1 MAYPTVSA
9 PYGFQPINSIGGT
22 PYAGST
28 RLVPVAS
35 GAVYTGDLVEML
47 SSGTCAVISSGSAA
61 AQCLGVCVGVQ
72 YTNSSGQP
80 VQGQYYP
87 ASQSTSTALA
97 FGYVVDDPNAVFKVV
112 ATNGQTTTPT
122 AFTRAIVGSNVAMSV
137 ATGNTT
143 TGDSYYGIDGTSA
156 GTTATLPI
164 RVVDVVPDTA
174 TGAANATATTY
185 FEFLVKFNLHQYNDT
200 TGV

>member
-72 YTNSSGQP
+72 YTNSSGQT
-80 VQGQYYP
+80 VQAQYAP
-87 ASQSTSTALA
+87 ASGVTNVVA
-97 FGYVVDDPNAVFKVV
+97 YVVDDPRALFQVAVVSS
-112 ATNGQTTTPT
+112 GTTMGTL
-122 AFTRAIVGSNVAMSV
+122 TRAAVGQNAIVVLNS
-137 ATGNTT
+137 GNAN
-143 TGDSYYGIDGTSA
+143 TGDSAQAIDDTTN
-156 GTTATLPI
+156 TTATYPI
-164 RVVDVVPDTA
+164 RIVDVVP
-174 TGAANATATTY
+174 ATATSTTTY
-185 FEFLVKFNLHQYNDT
+185 AEMIVKINTHTYNNT
-200 TGV
+200 EGI

>member
-47 SSGTCAVISSGSAA
+47 SSGTCAVISSGTAA

-72 YTNSSGQP
+72 YTNSNGQT
-80 VQGQYYP
+80 VQAQYAP
-87 ASQSTSTALA
+87 ASGVTNVVA
-97 FGYVVDDPNAVFKVV
+97 YVVDDPRALFKV
-112 ATNGQTTTPT
+112 
-122 AFTRAIVGSNVAMSV
+122 AIVSSGTTMSTLTRTAVGQNAPVALNS
-137 ATGNTT
+137 GNAN
-143 TGDSYYGIDGTSA
+143 TGDSAQAITTS
-156 GTTATLPI
+156 TDVTATLPI
-164 RVVDVVPDTA
+164 RIVDVVPETMTSTTA
-174 TGAANATATTY
+174 YAEVIVKINTHTY
-185 FEFLVKFNLHQYNDT
+185 NNT
-200 TGV
+200 TGI